1 VMQRLG
7 ERAFVK
13 VGAEGVYCAA
23 LPERGLGVAIKM
35 DDGNNAR
42 AVEVVMAALIEALL
56 PLSDDDAVFMRSL
69 AEPVLRNWNGTAVG
83 GLRPA
88 GPLRTDLLTR
98 LHNVSFAP
106 SPSL

>member
-42 AVEVVMAALIEALL
+42 AVEVVMAALIEALV
-56 PLSDDDAVFMRSL
+56 PLSDDEAAFMRTLS
-69 AEPVLRNWNGTAVG
+69 EPRLNNWNGLTVG

-88 GPLRTDLLTR
+88 PLLRAL
-98 LHNVSFAP
+98 
-106 SPSL
+106 SL